1 MTVQLRTFMPG
12 WNVGQPVRG
21 FDSEDFEDVHERA
34 LQIAARAVLCVRTW
48 AGNGGYGCNQIARVS
63 Y

>member
-21 FDSEDFEDVHERA
+21 FDSEDFEDIHERA
-34 LQIAARAVLCVRTW
+34 LQIAARAACGLGQEMVMG
-48 AGNGGYGCNQIARVS
+48 AIE
-63 Y
+63 